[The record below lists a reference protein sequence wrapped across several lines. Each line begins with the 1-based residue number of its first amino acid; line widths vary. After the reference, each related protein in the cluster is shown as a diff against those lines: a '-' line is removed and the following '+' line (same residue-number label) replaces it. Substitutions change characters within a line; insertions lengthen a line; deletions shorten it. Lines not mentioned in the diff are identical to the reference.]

1 MIPEGNP
8 AAVAALGVVV
18 FLEGGGGGG
27 GGGVGASEIVS
38 VAGVGLEVQRQDRV
52 RDCSEKGKN
61 SQET

>member
-27 GGGVGASEIVS
+27 GGVGASEIAS